1 MSDTARAGERIVGP
15 IPVEGG
21 GLAPGR
27 HRLVGRRILVV
38 GAGTQACPDADAP
51 IGNGRAIALLCAR
64 EGGAVGCAD
73 RDEAAARDTLAQ
85 IEKEGG
91 RGVVIVGDVSD
102 AEACERIVAE
112 AEQALGG
119 LDGVVL
125 NVGIASGARLAGT
138 DAEAWDRTFAVNLRA
153 HFLISR
159 AALPR
164 LAPGASLVFISS
176 VAALGPGSQLPSYD
190 ASKAGL
196 AGLMRHVAYEGARKG
211 VRANVILPG
220 LIDTP
225 LGRSATRG
233 RPSRARTPVP
243 LGRQGTG
250 WEVAYAT
257 LFLLSGEASYVT
269 GQSLVVDG
277 GLSGLT

>member
-1 MSDTARAGERIVGP
+1 MRKEDRIPGP
-15 IPVEGG
+15 ISVEGA

-27 HRLVGRRILVV
+27 ARLTGRKILVV
-38 GAGTQACPDADAP
+38 GAGTQASPEADAP
-51 IGNGRAIALLCAR
+51 IGNGRAIALLSAR
-64 EGGAVGCAD
+64 EGATVACAD
-73 RDEAAARDTLAQ
+73 RDEASARETLVQ
-85 IEKEGG
+85 IEKDGG
-91 RGVVIVGDVSD
+91 RGTVIVGDVSD
-102 AEACERIVAE
+102 AAACERIVAE

-125 NVGIASGARLAGT
+125 NVGIAAGARLAGT

-153 HFLISR
+153 HFLIAR

-164 LAPGASLVFISS
+164 LGPGAGLVFISS
-176 VAALGPGSQLPSYD
+176 VASLGPGSQLPSYD

-211 VRANVILPG
+211 VRANIVMPG

-225 LGRSATRG
+225 LGRTATRG

-250 WEVAYAT
+250 WEVASAT
-257 LFLLSGEASYVT
+257 VFLLSGEASYIT
-269 GQSLVVDG
+269 GQSLIVDG
-277 GLSGLT
+277 GLSALT